1 MKSCFKLAAV
11 ALFASATLASADTEI
26 RITGSTAFRS
36 AVHASLLSGVFSSLE
51 RYSHSGTSGGLSGA
65 SKATFRGTVT
75 GITGTTTIRTSWS
88 GSATGIQ
95 SVAAQSNVS
104 FLTDATFAT
113 VAGENFSQTTS
124 ANQTAHIAMSDVFQ
138 NSTSFQTPVL
148 EDTNVAVVPF
158 VWVVNNSA
166 NAENNKLTS
175 ITSQQA
181 RALYTTGSQALS
193 LFTGVAADTR
203 TVYVTGRDTGSGT
216 RITALAE
223 TKYGFSTPLTHYQ
236 ITASGGA
243 VTELRIW
250 PTNAVVPSNGG
261 DTLGGNG
268 GYTSG
273 GTVATALSNSS
284 SSGITIRN
292 AAGTSIYTNQS
303 AILVTCI
310 GLSDSAT
317 IAAAA
322 VPGKRLAYEGT
333 SFSTIAADGD
343 KVRNGSYTMWGY
355 QHLFN
360 KSGLTTDE
368 TTARDALITAIP
380 TNLGTA
386 GISLDSMIV
395 GRGEDGGLVSP

>member
-158 VWVVNNSA
+158 VWVVNDSA
-166 NAENNKLTS
+166 NAENNKLTN

-223 TKYGFSTPLTHYQ
+223 TKYGFSTPLTHWQ

>member
-36 AVHASLLSGVFSSLE
+36 AVHASLLSGVFSSLD
-51 RYSHSGTSGGLSGA
+51 RYSHSGASGGLSGA